1 MAALYRGSDAGFLRG
16 FTEVAHLV
24 VIISCI
30 IVHIDVHV
38 YARYGDRMNIDL
50 PTARR
55 DIIAARLAN
64 GLAVTA
70 NVLAD
75 EFGVSED
82 AIRRDLR
89 ALAAEGRCRRVYG
102 GALPVSPDA
111 MPLAARLGESR
122 EQKQRLARIAAN
134 LVSSGEFLFLDSG
147 STNLAMVE
155 YLPEEAGLTVATNS
169 VDIAA
174 EALRRQD
181 LRLLVV
187 GGIADALIG
196 GCVDAV
202 AVQAIV
208 QMRFDRAFIGACSVS
223 EDGLAAD
230 HFEDATFKR
239 AVIASARR
247 TVVLATDDKIDR
259 RAVHQIAALR
269 QVNAL
274 VVGPDITESQRASL
288 DAAGAHNIIVAGRD

>member
-1 MAALYRGSDAGFLRG
+1 MM
-16 FTEVAHLV
+16 T
-24 VIISCI
+24 
-30 IVHIDVHV
+30 
-38 YARYGDRMNIDL
+38 DL

-55 DIIAARLAN
+55 DIIAARLAS
-64 GLAVTA
+64 GFAVTA
-70 NVLAD
+70 NILAA
-75 EFGVSED
+75 EFDVSED

-102 GALPVSPDA
+102 GALPIAPDA

-122 EQKQRLARIAAN
+122 EQKQILARAAAS
-134 LVSSGEFLFLDSG
+134 LVSPGEFLFLDSG

-155 YLPEEAGLTVATNS
+155 YLPEEAELTVATNA

-187 GGIADALIG
+187 GGMADPLIG

-208 QMRFDRAFIGACSVS
+208 QMRFDRAFLGACSVS

-247 TVVLATDDKIDR
+247 TVVLAIDDKIDR
-259 RAVHQIAALR
+259 RAVHQIASLR
-269 QVNAL
+269 QVDTL
-274 VVGPDITESQRASL
+274 IVGPGVTDGQRASL
-288 DAAGAHNIIVAGRD
+288 DAAGAGAIIVAGRD

>member
-1 MAALYRGSDAGFLRG
+1 M
-16 FTEVAHLV
+16 
-24 VIISCI
+24 
-30 IVHIDVHV
+30 HIDLHV
-38 YARYGDRMNIDL
+38 YARYGRLMITEL
-50 PTARR
+50 PVARR

-64 GLAVTA
+64 GRAVIA
-70 NVLAD
+70 NVLAA

-89 ALAAEGRCRRVYG
+89 ALAGEGRCRRVYG
-102 GALPVSPDA
+102 GALPISPDA
-111 MPLAARLGESR
+111 MPLAARLGEGR
-122 EQKQRLARIAAN
+122 EQKLILARAAAR
-134 LVSSGEFLFLDSG
+134 LVSAGEFLFLDSG

-155 YLPEEAGLTVATNS
+155 YLPEEADLTVATNS

-187 GGIADALIG
+187 GGIADQLTG

-223 EDGLAAD
+223 EDGLSAD

-247 TVVLATDDKIDR
+247 TVVLATDEKIDR

-269 QVNAL
+269 QVDTL
-274 VVGPDITESQRASL
+274 VVGPDMADDQRLSL
-288 DAAGAHNIIVAGRD
+288 GAAGARNIIVAGRG